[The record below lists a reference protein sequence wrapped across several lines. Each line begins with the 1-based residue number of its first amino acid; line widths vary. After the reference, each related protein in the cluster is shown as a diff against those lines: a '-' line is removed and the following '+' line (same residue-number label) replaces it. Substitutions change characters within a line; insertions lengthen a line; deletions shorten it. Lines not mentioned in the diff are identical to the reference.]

1 MFALPRYA
9 LPRPTSLCRSVAST
23 IHGSP
28 DGASLSS
35 TSGSPSSSST
45 PRTPRPRRSNV
56 PLVDVDYGRP
66 HLDLVAQS
74 VVYCLRLEE
83 LFILTLTP
91 SARRPDPISNLR
103 PILYRQTDTPP
114 APRNPSLPPRPQP
127 VPRPSHHSPTSEV
140 SLSLAEFSKPSKED
154 PGKVFY
160 RKDEF
165 PREGDESDKT
175 KEYRVV
181 RETLDEYNQAFWV
194 RSILF
199 STALLPVSS
208 MTDPFAQLPSL
219 GAGLEQYS
227 LPPRPQRPACQANSL
242 RPSNAR
248 RRGGPHQGRRRLE
261 RKLAQAGGRTAAQV
275 DEGVVGRSGRRPQ
288 GLVGNEEGVA
298 DLRGSPCF
306 LHYSNRTGMSKRKCR
321 YRRVISRRNES
332 TSRAGHCADHLSP
345 PSSATS
351 TFSTAHSHRPS
362 PPTAP

>member
-56 PLVDVDYGRP
+56 PLVDVNYSRP

-74 VVYCLRLEE
+74 VVYCLRLQE
-83 LFILTLTP
+83 LSILTLTP

-208 MTDPFAQLPSL
+208 MTDRLLNFLRSAQASSNTRYHLGLNAQLAKLTPS
-219 GAGLEQYS
+219 
-227 LPPRPQRPACQANSL
+227 
-242 RPSNAR
+242 
-248 RRGGPHQGRRRLE
+248 
-261 RKLAQAGGRTAAQV
+261 
-275 DEGVVGRSGRRPQ
+275 D
-288 GLVGNEEGVA
+288 
-298 DLRGSPCF
+298 
-306 LHYSNRTGMSKRKCR
+306 
-321 YRRVISRRNES
+321 
-332 TSRAGHCADHLSP
+332 
-345 PSSATS
+345 
-351 TFSTAHSHRPS
+351 
-362 PPTAP
+362 PPTHADEEARIKAVDDWNANWLRQEGERQRKWMKEWWGGQVGVLKAWWAMKRESPI